1 MSGKQIRRLIR
12 SPKGMKNL
20 NRGMGSVFV
29 LASAFLAT
37 ATRS

>member
-20 NRGMGSVFV
+20 NRGMGGIFV
-29 LASAFLAT
+29 TASAFLAM
-37 ATRS
+37 ATRA